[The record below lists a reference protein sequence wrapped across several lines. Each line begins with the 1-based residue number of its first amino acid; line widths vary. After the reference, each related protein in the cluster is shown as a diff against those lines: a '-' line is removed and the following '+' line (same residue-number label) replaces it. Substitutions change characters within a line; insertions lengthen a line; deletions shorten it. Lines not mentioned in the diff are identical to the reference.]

1 MSSQVLSP
9 QQSTVLAV
17 WVRLLR
23 GHSFASREM
32 NKQLNDDHG
41 ISLSD
46 FQTLLLLSRADR
58 GMMRRIDLAGELQ
71 LTASGVTKLL
81 DGLQVAGYVDKANCS
96 SDARVTYAVLTEAGR
111 EKLASCTCSHISA
124 IQGMLDDRYTDEE
137 LATLAE
143 LLGRL
148 AGDIGDESCGLAE
161 QPAAS
166 ATQ

>member
-23 GHSFASREM
+23 GHAFASREM
-32 NKQLNDDHG
+32 NKQLNDDHA
-41 ISLSD
+41 ISLND
-46 FQTLLLLSRADR
+46 FQTLLLLSRADG

-81 DGLQVAGYVDKANCS
+81 DGLQDAGYVDKASCS
-96 SDARVTYAVLTEAGR
+96 SDARVTYAVLTESGR
-111 EKLASCTCSHISA
+111 DKLASCTCSHISA
-124 IQGMLDDRYTDEE
+124 IQHMLADRYSEDE

-148 AGDIGDESCGLAE
+148 AGDAGDETCGLA
-161 QPAAS
+161 
-166 ATQ
+166 

>member
-1 MSSQVLSP
+1 MSSQVLSN

-23 GHSFASREM
+23 GHAFASREM

-41 ISLSD
+41 ISLND
-46 FQTLLLLSRADR
+46 FQTLLLLSRADQ

-81 DGLQVAGYVDKANCS
+81 DGLQDAGYVDKANCS
-96 SDARVTYAVLTEAGR
+96 SDARVTYAVLTESGR
-111 EKLASCTCSHISA
+111 EKLAACTCSHISA
-124 IQGMLDDRYTDEE
+124 IQDMLAERYNEQE

-148 AGDIGDESCGLAE
+148 AGDIGDESCGLG
-161 QPAAS
+161 
-166 ATQ
+166 

>member
-23 GHSFASREM
+23 GHAFASREM

-41 ISLSD
+41 ISLND
-46 FQTLLLLSRADR
+46 FQTLLLLSRADL

-81 DGLQVAGYVDKANCS
+81 DGLQEAGYVDKASCS

-111 EKLASCTCSHISA
+111 DKLASCTCSHISG
-124 IQGMLDDRYTDEE
+124 IQGMLGDRYSDEE

-148 AGDIGDESCGLAE
+148 AGDAGDETCGLG
-161 QPAAS
+161 
-166 ATQ
+166 

>member
-1 MSSQVLSP
+1 MSSQVLSN

-23 GHSFASREM
+23 GHAFASREM

-41 ISLSD
+41 ISLND
-46 FQTLLLLSRADR
+46 FQTLLLLSRADQ

-81 DGLQVAGYVDKANCS
+81 DGLQAAGYVDKAHCS
-96 SDARVTYAVLTEAGR
+96 SDARVTYAVLTESGR
-111 EKLASCTCSHISA
+111 EKLASCTCSHIAS
-124 IQGMLDDRYTDEE
+124 IQDMLHDRYTEEE
-137 LATLAE
+137 LATLSD

-148 AGDIGDESCGLAE
+148 AGDTGDESCGLGE
-161 QPAAS
+161 QPAAA
-166 ATQ
+166 ATP

>member
-23 GHSFASREM
+23 GHAFASREM
-32 NKQLNDDHG
+32 NKQLNDDHA
-41 ISLSD
+41 ISLND
-46 FQTLLLLSRADR
+46 FQTLLLLSQSD
-58 GMMRRIDLAGELQ
+58 GGMRRIDLAGELQ

-81 DGLQVAGYVDKANCS
+81 DGLEDAGFVEKRSCE
-96 SDARVTYAVLTEAGR
+96 SDARVTYAVLTDGGR
-111 EKLASCTCSHISA
+111 DKLGSATCSHISA
-124 IQGMLDDRYTDEE
+124 IQDMLRSRYTDEE

-148 AGDIGDESCGLAE
+148 AGDAGDESCGLS
-161 QPAAS
+161 PA
-166 ATQ
+166 